1 MTGKALF
8 VVRAV
13 VGDEA
18 LRAKLDH
25 WYATDHLPAA
35 LSAFRAQKAWRAWS
49 ATDPSV
55 HYAYY
60 QFADLAHL
68 NERLNSADFRKLV
81 DDFDRA
87 FPTGVTRSRE
97 ILNVAEELG

>member
-1 MTGKALF
+1 MSRNVLF

-13 VGDEA
+13 VADEA

-25 WYATDHLPAA
+25 WYSTDHLPAA
-35 LSAFRAQKAWRAWS
+35 LLAFRAQKAWRAWS

-55 HYAYY
+55 HYAFYR
-60 QFADLAHL
+60 FADMGELD
-68 NERLNSADFRKLV
+68 ERLNSEDFRTLV
-81 DDFDRA
+81 ADFDRA

-97 ILNVAEELG
+97 ILSLAEELG

>member
-1 MTGKALF
+1 MAKNVLF

-13 VGDEA
+13 AADEA
-18 LRAKLDH
+18 LRAKLDD
-25 WYATDHLPAA
+25 WYATDHLPTA

-60 QFADLAHL
+60 QFADRAQLD
-68 NERLNSADFRKLV
+68 ERLNSPDFRALV
-81 DDFDRA
+81 ADFDRA
-87 FPTGVTRSRE
+87 FPAGVTRSRE
-97 ILNVAEELG
+97 ILNLAEELP